1 MKVALVLGGGGARGL
16 AHLGVF
22 KVFEKEKIKFDYIVG
37 CSFGAIIGAM
47 YAQTPQV
54 ALVEKRLRSFV
65 QTEAYR
71 KLGID
76 KMKRQPVQEEDYF
89 KQLTNSI
96 RNRVMLNVV
105 ASRISVLKGERI
117 KNAVYYLVKPG
128 KIEDTHI
135 PFACNS
141 TDLITGRP
149 VLFTQGDIRKAV
161 LASSSIPGFFPPIQ
175 LDGKML
181 VDGAVTYNLPIKFA
195 RALGADFIIAVD
207 VHPVLQKEENLNNV
221 FDVFLRANTITAT
234 LLTEESLHEAD
245 LIITPDVGQ
254 YLWYDF
260 DRAEHIV
267 RAGVEAAYA
276 HVEALKQC
284 LPSPKI
290 HRFRKLLRLRMSS
303 HSSAE

>member
-16 AHLGVF
+16 AHLGVL
-22 KVFEKEKIKFDYIVG
+22 KVLEKEKIRFDYIVG

-54 ALVEKRLRSFV
+54 SLIEKRLRNFV
-65 QTEAYR
+65 HTEAYQ
-71 KLGID
+71 KLGIE
-76 KMKRQPVQEEDYF
+76 KMKRQPVREEDYF
-89 KQLTNSI
+89 RQLTNSI

-105 ASRISVLKGERI
+105 ASRISMLKGERL

-161 LASSSIPGFFPPIQ
+161 LASSSIPGFFPPVKI
-175 LDGKML
+175 DGKML

-195 RALGADFIIAVD
+195 RALGADFVIAID

-234 LLTEESLHEAD
+234 LLTEETLHDANMV
-245 LIITPDVGQ
+245 ITPDVGQ

-260 DRAEHIV
+260 DKAEHIV
-267 RAGVEAAYA
+267 RAGIEAAYA
-276 HVEALKQC
+276 HVEELRQIV
-284 LPSPKI
+284 SPPKA
-290 HRFRKLLRLRMSS
+290 HRFRKFWRIR
-303 HSSAE
+303 SASQPPVE